1 MTLLVTKTDISAYKQ
16 VSDTL
21 NDKIV
26 NPFILD
32 AQFNDVQKLLGPEF
46 YNDLIANYTDE
57 NYVTLLTGGS
67 YTYGS
72 KTYQNHGLKSVI
84 CLYAYSRYILF
95 GSNIDT
101 PFGFVNKLNNDSQA
115 VSYEQ
120 KKSMSKDAENTAFI
134 YWENVR
140 DFLTRNAT
148 TYPLFLNGC
157 NNINGGF
164 KISKIG

>member
-21 NDKIV
+21 GDKII

-32 AQFNDVQKLLGPEF
+32 AQFNDLQKLLGPNF
-46 YNDLIANYTDE
+46 YNDLIANSTDAK
-57 NYVTLLTGGS
+57 YVTLLTGGS
-67 YTYGS
+67 YTYNS
-72 KTYQNHGLKSVI
+72 VTYQNHGLKSVI
-84 CLYAYSRYILF
+84 CLYAYARYILF

-101 PFGFVNKLNNDSQA
+101 PFGFVEKLTNESQA

-120 KKSMSKDAENTAFI
+120 KKSISKDAQNTAFI

-140 DFLTRNAT
+140 DFLRRNSS
-148 TYPLFLNGC
+148 TYPLFLTDC
-157 NNINGGF
+157 NNNVGGF
-164 KISKIG
+164 KISKI